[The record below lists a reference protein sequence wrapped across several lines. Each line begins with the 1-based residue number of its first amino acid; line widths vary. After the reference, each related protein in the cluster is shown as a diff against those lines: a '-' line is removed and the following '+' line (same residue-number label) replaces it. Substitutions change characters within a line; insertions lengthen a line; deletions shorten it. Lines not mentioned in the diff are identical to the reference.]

1 MASVTQ
7 RIKQIKQPRGGYIH
21 PKQFT
26 VTKLEDNITLCE
38 HENISSI
45 LIGMA
50 VDYMTRYIMGEEA
63 EQAFSISLRGAGII
77 NQSSNALLLLSDIK
91 GLDEDSII
99 SACKL
104 VGYDV
109 CYRLGVMEYIPVE
122 EINPDISTVSN
133 IRTMVDRST
142 VFFKQYGPVI
152 KDGFSFEGGYTKLV
166 STGDGDFLTKDTL
179 WDFKVSNKASTNVH
193 TLQLLMYYIMG
204 VHSVH
209 KEFQTV
215 NRLGIFNP
223 RLNNVYL
230 LDIEQIPLDTIQK
243 VSKDVI
249 GY

>member
-1 MASVTQ
+1 M
-7 RIKQIKQPRGGYIH
+7 
-21 PKQFT
+21 
-26 VTKLEDNITLCE
+26 EDNITLCE

>member
-1 MASVTQ
+1 M
-7 RIKQIKQPRGGYIH
+7 
-21 PKQFT
+21 
-26 VTKLEDNITLCE
+26 
-38 HENISSI
+38 
-45 LIGMA
+45 
-50 VDYMTRYIMGEEA
+50 
-63 EQAFSISLRGAGII
+63 LR
-77 NQSSNALLLLSDIK
+77 S
-91 GLDEDSII
+91 
-99 SACKL
+99 
-104 VGYDV
+104 
-109 CYRLGVMEYIPVE
+109 GVMGYRPVE

-179 WDFKVSNKASTNVH
+179 WDFKVSNKAPTNVH

-230 LDIEQIPLDTIQK
+230 L
-243 VSKDVI
+243 
-249 GY
+249 